1 MLQKFNPNSLNK
13 FAKLK
18 ENAKTIV
25 YKLTFSMFFLKKNG
39 ICRHYYI
46 YYFDFIYLND
56 AIMCKS
62 VYQKVIKVLKSG
74 HLHGFLHC

>member
-18 ENAKTIV
+18 ENAKTSITDIFNV
-25 YKLTFSMFFLKKNG
+25 FLKKNG

-46 YYFDFIYLND
+46 YYFDFIYLNI